1 MKKSLSLLTLLL
13 AGVLCAPLAPAA
25 SPKVLKFSYGD
36 PDNHFVFKA
45 LEDFKAVVEQQ
56 TGGSL
61 KIDLFPNAQL
71 GNDREVLESLLL
83 GQAEMVAPSPAVFAN
98 FVKPFNV
105 LTFPFL
111 FPTAEIAD
119 AFSRSETA
127 RELYGMADAK
137 GFVCLGIGAYGFRHV
152 TNSKRA
158 IEKIDDF
165 KGLKIRTMENRV
177 HLDAF
182 RALGANPT
190 AMGWSEVLTGLQQG
204 TIDGQENPLPVVES
218 VRLYEVQ
225 KYLSK
230 TGHVYDWVVFVVR
243 KSLWDTLTDAEKSAL
258 REGAAKARDRCAKD
272 AVQADID
279 AEKHLKDDKLIAIN
293 EISRTERD
301 KMEQLVRPVLDK
313 YIPDVGKDFYRKVQT
328 EIQTLRAGK

>member
-1 MKKSLSLLTLLL
+1 MRKIFCLSVLLTIVFCVST
-13 AGVLCAPLAPAA
+13 AWAAP
-25 SPKVLKFSYGD
+25 KIIKFSYGD
-36 PDNHFVFKA
+36 PDNHFVYKA
-45 LEDFKAVVEQQ
+45 LEDFKAIVEKD

-61 KIDLFPNAQL
+61 KVELYPNAQL
-71 GNDREVLESLLL
+71 GDDREVLEALLL
-83 GQAEMVAPSPAVFAN
+83 GQAEMVAPSPAVLAS

-111 FPTAEIAD
+111 FPD
-119 AFSRSETA
+119 AETA
-127 RELYGMADAK
+127 DKFARSDTAGELYAMATDK

-152 TNSKRA
+152 TNSKRPIQTVA
-158 IEKIDDF
+158 DL
-165 KGLKIRTMENRV
+165 KGLKIRTMENKV

-204 TIDGQENPLPVVES
+204 TIDGQENPIPVVES
-218 VRLYEVQ
+218 TRLYEVQ

-243 KSLWDTLTDAEKSAL
+243 KSLWDTLTDVEKQAM
-258 REGAAKARDRCAKD
+258 RKGADAAHDRCARD

-279 AEKHLKDDKLIAIN
+279 TEKALRDNNLIAVN
-293 EISRTERD
+293 DVSREERD
-301 KMEQLVRPVLDK
+301 KMAELTRAVLDK
-313 YIPDVGKDFYRKVQT
+313 YVSGVGKDFYIKVRD
-328 EIQTLRAGK
+328 EIAALSTAK